1 MLERYRFSRLA
12 IAATF
17 VAATWLLTP
26 TTSANGCPVADDPD
40 RKPSGQ
46 ITSPQELCESIKRL
60 QARYADQVFEVQGVC
75 SYGFV
80 SEQRPTP
87 FYAMFDADRIWF
99 KHQLPTFEAEFAM
112 NPADFAKMKWTGM
125 SHAEFG
131 FVDGLLVKFDR
142 NVNKQPRYLVS
153 VGEQDSLST
162 DFKLV
167 GLNIAFGKFR
177 GFDRELNQIED
188 SFLYSLASHP
198 SAKIERFT
206 YDPQQWTIE
215 FIGEKLVFR
224 AVLATDPELHCT
236 QLDVQIKKTMQLAA
250 SYHIRYHRTESGWV
264 PKSMVISDAESPRS
278 IVTYNALKLR
288 TDVSDGEFIPEIP
301 EDAELNGPQHLL
313 VKLQQLRESD
323 QETARNLMK

>member
-1 MLERYRFSRLA
+1 MLERYLFFRLA
-12 IAATF
+12 VAANF
-17 VAATWLLTP
+17 VAAALLLTP
-26 TTSANGCPVADDPD
+26 ATSANGCPVADDPD
-40 RKPSGQ
+40 GKPSGQ

-87 FYAMFDADRIWF
+87 FYAMFDANRILI

-112 NPADFAKMKWTGM
+112 NQADFAKLKWTGM

-198 SAKIERFT
+198 SSKIERFT
-206 YDPQQWTIE
+206 DDPQQWTIE
-215 FIGEKLVFR
+215 FAGDKLIFR
-224 AVLATDPELHCT
+224 AILATEPELHCT
-236 QLDVQIKKTMQLAA
+236 QLDVLIKKTMELATRH
-250 SYHIRYHRTESGWV
+250 HIRYHQTESGWV

-288 TDVSDGEFIPEIP
+288 TDVSDGEFIPAIP
-301 EDAELNGPQHLL
+301 EDAELSGPKHLL
-313 VKLQQLRESD
+313 VKLQQLRETN
-323 QETARNLMK
+323 QEDTKNPKE